1 MAHSTPLIKASPS
14 IIFQSAK
21 LGDVELIAKELD
33 WAQSLLDKGETPS
46 RIYGISGGALAAL
59 AYSLSLAARVDP
71 QDWGKAADIIPI
83 FATFLRKA
91 SSSKLRSLNRDPRW
105 GIYNLNPLRRWL
117 EKRLLQAGHSKQ
129 TLLSNLPVQLYICAM
144 DQDGTFSIFGQP
156 DGSLQFDYGFIHVG
170 PPQDAPI
177 LDALIAALSTLL
189 STSPALVNGAWYR
202 DCRPAFADAGAIV
215 SDLESGNPHPIRRD
229 TPYTPIRAWQLNTIT
244 SSFIMHSQNER
255 NQHLLASYYLDLRDR
270 HGLLESI
277 SRGLPPRQQPI
288 HCQSAYHINL
298 PYVGSTE
305 AFTNMRQSVEHKTEL
320 IEKFR
325 GLLESQLDQICFDQP
340 TNLIYGA
347 GGFSGILA
355 GLVATRAIDEQLK
368 LHGGQVRQVYGVSA
382 GVLNGFFHAVQLA
395 AVQHADLY
403 RPAAQHAL
411 SDLENYIATI
421 SREKM
426 ARYNLNPARFWQ
438 GVANLGPLEEFLE
451 DRLAAY
457 TGSQHPGQIFFD
469 DIALPLTVT
478 AARGDG
484 FTDYMGMT
492 QLGRRMLFAG
502 RQIEVQPAPV
512 VKAILAGWSM
522 NTYIQPTALNGQL
535 YRDGGGT
542 FYDIGLF
549 VACLDAELT
558 NLINIHLDE
567 PEGHSYHLPPRPD
580 LLRILFDTHNYYF
593 PEERRRMYYLTNLL
607 YEHFR
612 LRAAYSAY
620 ASANSPSAIPLPSD
634 FRQNWQVARGC

>member
-1 MAHSTPLIKASPS
+1 MAPSHPPTEASPS

-21 LGDVELIAKELD
+21 LGDVELIANELD
-33 WAQSLLDKGETPS
+33 WVQSLLDQSEAPA

-59 AYSLSLAARVDP
+59 AYSLSLAARDDP
-71 QDWGKAADIIPI
+71 YNWGKAAQAVTI
-83 FATFLRKA
+83 FSAFLHQAPSRQI
-91 SSSKLRSLNRDPRW
+91 RSLNRDPRW
-105 GIYNLNPLRRWL
+105 GIYNLNPLRRWI
-117 EKRLLQAGHSKQ
+117 KGQFLQFGLSKDILIS
-129 TLLSNLPVQLYICAM
+129 TLPVRLYICAM
-144 DQDGTFSIFGQP
+144 DQDGTFTLFGKP
-156 DGSLQFDYGFIHVG
+156 DASLQFDYGFVHVG

-177 LDALIAALSTLL
+177 LDALMAALSTLL
-189 STSPALVNGAWYR
+189 STSPAQVNSAWYR

-215 SDLESGNPHPIRRD
+215 SDLQGGSPNLIRRD
-229 TPYTPIRAWQLNTIT
+229 TPYTPIRTWQLNAIS

-270 HGLLESI
+270 QVFLEKFTNAC
-277 SRGLPPRQQPI
+277 PAPAQPI
-288 HCQSAYHINL
+288 PCQSAYHINL

-305 AFTNMRQSVEHKTEL
+305 AFTNMRQSVEHKAEL
-320 IEKFR
+320 IDKFQ
-325 GLLESQLDQICFDQP
+325 GLLEGQLDEICFDQP

-355 GLVATRAIDEQLK
+355 GLVATRAIDAQLK
-368 LHGGQVRQVYGVSA
+368 LHGGEVRQVYGVSA

-395 AVQHADLY
+395 AAHHADIY
-403 RPAAQHAL
+403 QPAAQHAL

-421 SREKM
+421 CRKKM
-426 ARYNLNPARFWQ
+426 GRYNLNPLRFWQ

-457 TGSQHPGQIFFD
+457 TGSRYPGQIYFD

-484 FTDYMGMT
+484 FTDFMGMT
-492 QLGRRMLFAG
+492 RPERKMHFAG
-502 RQIEVQPAPV
+502 RQVEVLPAPV

-542 FYDIGLF
+542 FYDVGLF
-549 VACLDAELT
+549 AACLDETIT

-593 PEERRRMYYLTNLL
+593 PEERRRMYCLTNLL

-612 LRAAYSAY
+612 LRAAYSAC
-620 ASANSPSAIPLPSD
+620 AANSPAAIPLPPD
-634 FRQNWQVARGC
+634 FRQNWHVTV

>member
-1 MAHSTPLIKASPS
+1 MASIPTLTKASPS

-21 LGDVELIAKELD
+21 LGDVELITKELD
-33 WAQSLLDKGETPS
+33 WAQSLLDKEETPS
-46 RIYGISGGALAAL
+46 RVYGISGGALPAL
-59 AYSLSLAARVDP
+59 AYSLSLAGKYDP
-71 QDWGKAADIIPI
+71 QKWGKATDVIQVFSA
-83 FATFLRKA
+83 FLHQA
-91 SSSKLRSLNRDPRW
+91 SSSKIRSLNRYPRW
-105 GIYNLNPLRRWL
+105 GIYNLNPLRRWIEL
-117 EKRLLQAGHSKQ
+117 RLNEVGQSKD
-129 TLLSNLPVQLYICAM
+129 TLISALPIRLYICAM
-144 DQDGTFSIFGQP
+144 DKEGTFTLFGKP
-156 DGSLQFDYGFIHVG
+156 DDSLQFDYQFAHVG

-177 LDALIAALSTLL
+177 PDALIAALSTLL
-189 STSPALVNGAWYR
+189 STAPAQVNGAWYR
-202 DCRPAFADAGAIV
+202 DCRPAFSDAGAIIA
-215 SDLESGNPHPIRRD
+215 DLESSNPRPIHRH
-229 TPYTPIRAWQLNTIT
+229 TPYTPIRTWQLNTIT

-255 NQHLLASYYLDLRDR
+255 NQHLLASYYLDLCDR

-277 SRGLPPRQQPI
+277 TRNFPPLQHALQCRN
-288 HCQSAYHINL
+288 AYHINL

-305 AFTNMRQSVEHKTEL
+305 AFTNMRYCVQHKTEL
-320 IEKFR
+320 IDKFR
-325 GLLESQLDQICFDQP
+325 DLLAGQLDRICFDQP
-340 TNLIYGA
+340 TNIIYGA

-368 LHGGQVRQVYGVSA
+368 LHGGEVRQVYGVSA
-382 GVLNGFFHAVQLA
+382 GVLNGFFHAVQIA
-395 AVQHADLY
+395 AALHPDLY

-421 SREKM
+421 TRKKM
-426 ARYNLNPARFWQ
+426 GRYNLNPVRFWQ
-438 GVANLGPLEEFLE
+438 GLANLGPLEEFLE

-457 TGSQHPGQIFFD
+457 TGSQHPSQILFD

-484 FTDYMGMT
+484 FTDFMGMT
-492 QLGRRMLFAG
+492 QPPRKMHFAG
-502 RQIEVQPAPV
+502 RQIEVLPAPV

-522 NTYIQPTALNGQL
+522 NTYIQPAALNGQL

-567 PEGHSYHLPPRPD
+567 PEGHSYHLPPRPN

-607 YEHFR
+607 FEHFR
-612 LRAAYSAY
+612 LRALYI
-620 ASANSPSAIPLPSD
+620 ANSDISPSAIPLPPD
-634 FRQNWQVARGC
+634 FRQNWQVA

>member
-1 MAHSTPLIKASPS
+1 MTVCSLIT
-14 IIFQSAK
+14 
-21 LGDVELIAKELD
+21 
-33 WAQSLLDKGETPS
+33 SLPT
-46 RIYGISGGALAAL
+46 LA
-59 AYSLSLAARVDP
+59 R
-71 QDWGKAADIIPI
+71 
-83 FATFLRKA
+83 
-91 SSSKLRSLNRDPRW
+91 
-105 GIYNLNPLRRWL
+105 
-117 EKRLLQAGHSKQ
+117 
-129 TLLSNLPVQLYICAM
+129 
-144 DQDGTFSIFGQP
+144 
-156 DGSLQFDYGFIHVG
+156 
-170 PPQDAPI
+170 PQDAPI
-177 LDALIAALSTLL
+177 SDALIAALSTLL
-189 STSPALVNGAWYR
+189 STSPAQVNGAWYR
-202 DCRPAFADAGAIV
+202 DCRPAFSDAGAMIA
-215 SDLESGNPHPIRRD
+215 DLEAADPHPIQRQS
-229 TPYTPIRAWQLNTIT
+229 PYTPIRTWQLNTLS

-270 HGLLESI
+270 HALLE
-277 SRGLPPRQQPI
+277 RFTRNFPPPPQALQCRN
-288 HCQSAYHINL
+288 AYHINL

-320 IEKFR
+320 IDKFQ
-325 GLLESQLDQICFDQP
+325 GLLEGQLDQICFDQP

-355 GLVATRAIDEQLK
+355 GLVATRAIDKQLK

-382 GVLNGFFHAVQLA
+382 GVLNGFFHAVQIA
-395 AVQHADLY
+395 AALHPDIY

-411 SDLENYIATI
+411 ADLENYVATI
-421 SREKM
+421 SRKKM
-426 ARYNLNPARFWQ
+426 GRYNLNPLRFWQ
-438 GVANLGPLEEFLE
+438 GLANLGPLEEFLE

-457 TGSQHPGQIFFD
+457 TGSQHPGQICFD

-484 FTDYMGMT
+484 FTDFLGMT
-492 QLGRRMLFAG
+492 RPARQMHFAG
-502 RQIEVQPAPV
+502 RQVEVLTAPV

-522 NTYIQPTALNGQL
+522 NTYIQPAALNGQL

-549 VACLDAELT
+549 VACLDSELT

-567 PEGHSYHLPPRPD
+567 PEGHSYNLPPRPN

-612 LRAAYSAY
+612 LRAAYTAFSA
-620 ASANSPSAIPLPSD
+620 SNSPSAIPSP
-634 FRQNWQVARGC
+634 A